1 MPLNRIARAVLM
13 LTVLGFL
20 ISTPALAEGNGYGW
34 RNGPGRALG
43 QANGNNGRGH
53 MPELD
58 SGTAASAAVLLVGGT
73 LTLLGRRRRKPQA

>member
-1 MPLNRIARAVLM
+1 MQLDRIARAVLM

-34 RNGPGRALG
+34 RVGPGRALG
-43 QANGNNGRGH
+43 QANGRGH